1 MKTTFKI
8 LSIIGSPHDR
18 NSNTRAL
25 IDDFVEELA
34 RQGLEL
40 EHELISLGKKE
51 IKPCRGCWNCTYEKP
66 CPVKDDLPEIKQKM
80 VECDM
85 LILGS
90 PVYTNQVS
98 AQMKALFDRL
108 FTWCHIY
115 PLLGKYSLSA
125 VTTGNEGHKETSE
138 FLEKMLATYGTRSF
152 GSLMSIGAF
161 TPGFFPWRGKAR
173 QKNQKIARK
182 VARTIMDEKKP
193 ASRKI
198 QKQIFKVMNNKMN
211 GVHTINCMQH
221 GIPEGQ
227 PAPVKLRQ
235 KIMSYFFKKLN
246 REK

>member
-1 MKTTFKI
+1 M
-8 LSIIGSPHDR
+8 L
-18 NSNTRAL
+18 
-25 IDDFVEELA
+25 
-34 RQGLEL
+34 
-40 EHELISLGKKE
+40 
-51 IKPCRGCWNCTYEKP
+51 
-66 CPVKDDLPEIKQKM
+66 
-80 VECDM
+80 ECDM

-98 AQMKALFDRL
+98 AQMKAMFDRL

-138 FLEKMLATYGTRSF
+138 FIEKMLATYGTRSF
-152 GSLMSIGAF
+152 GSIMSIGAF
-161 TPGFFPWRGKAR
+161 TPGFFPWRVKAK
-173 QKNQKIARK
+173 QKNQKLARK
-182 VARTIMDEKKP
+182 VARTILSEKKP

-221 GIPEGQ
+221 GIPTGQ

-246 REK
+246 MSDKEMDKMAGFMTFELGWWRDRHWLGKKSLKAIYETPVPEDFHLKERLMN